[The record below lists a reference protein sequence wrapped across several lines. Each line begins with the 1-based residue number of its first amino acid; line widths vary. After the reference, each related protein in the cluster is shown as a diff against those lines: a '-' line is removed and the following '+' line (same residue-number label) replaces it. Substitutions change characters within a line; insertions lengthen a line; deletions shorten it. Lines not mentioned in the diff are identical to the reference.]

1 MNEKEEEIYD
11 RGYNQGFIAGQVAY
25 RTATVGMLKSLK
37 ALGVYNFSTEK
48 LIELFEKVVESGN
61 L

>member
-37 ALGVYNFSTEK
+37 QLGVHNFSTDR
-48 LIELFEKVVESGN
+48 LIDLFEKVVENGKI
-61 L
+61 